1 LEQVERERD
10 QWQRPA
16 DVIQELK
23 LNKGSVVVDLGSG
36 VGYFALKLSRNTGKS
51 GKVVAVDIQKF
62 PLYVLRTRALAAGQ
76 HNIAAVLGKP
86 DDPHLPDN
94 SIDAVLIANTYHEL
108 DNPNVVLQH
117 LLRSLKPGGRLVV
130 VDHGPR
136 SEEGEQGEVEAEHHE
151 IAPSLVE
158 SDIRKEAFEIVRRE
172 DQFTVQPE
180 GGHIWWLIVA
190 RKPIS

>member
-1 LEQVERERD
+1 
-10 QWQRPA
+10 
-16 DVIQELK
+16 
-23 LNKGSVVVDLGSG
+23 
-36 VGYFALKLSRNTGKS
+36 
-51 GKVVAVDIQKF
+51 VAVDIQTF

-76 HNIAAVLGKP
+76 HNIAVVLGKP

-108 DNPNVVLQH
+108 DHPNVVLQH

-136 SEEGEQGEVEAEHHE
+136 SELGEGVEIETEQHE
-151 IAPSLVE
+151 IAPSLAE
-158 SDIRKEAFEIVRRE
+158 SNIRKEAFEIVRRE

-180 GGHIWWLIVA
+180 GSHIWWLIVA
-190 RKPIS
+190 RKSIY